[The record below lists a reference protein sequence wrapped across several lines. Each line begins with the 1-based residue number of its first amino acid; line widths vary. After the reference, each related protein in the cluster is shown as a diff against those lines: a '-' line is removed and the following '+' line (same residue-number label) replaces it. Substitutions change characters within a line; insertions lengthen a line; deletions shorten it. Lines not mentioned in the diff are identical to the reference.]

1 MRGSLQHALDLLQ
14 SKGVNNRK
22 ILRYLEQT
30 CIVPVLT
37 AHPTEVQRKSTLD
50 LHRAIARQLAL
61 CDTTQTSSQ
70 QQKLQRTLAGL
81 VATLWQTRMLRR
93 QTLNTAPPTRR
104 EKMCQ

>member
-50 LHRAIARQLAL
+50 LHRAISRQLAL
-61 CDTTQTSSQ
+61 GDTIQTSSAQ
-70 QQKLQRTLAGL
+70 QQMQRTIAGL
-81 VATLWQTRMLRR
+81 VATPWQTRMLPR
-93 QTLNTAPPTRR
+93 QKLTVRAQIDN
-104 EKMCQ
+104 